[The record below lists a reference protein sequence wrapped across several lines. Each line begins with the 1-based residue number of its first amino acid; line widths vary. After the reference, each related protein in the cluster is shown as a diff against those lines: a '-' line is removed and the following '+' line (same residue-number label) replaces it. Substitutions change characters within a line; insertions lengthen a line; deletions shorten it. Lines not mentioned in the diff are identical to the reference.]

1 MKEHRFHTPG
11 ALTLRIDVPAGE
23 VEIRTVDG
31 EESTIVLEGDDRILE
46 QVDVDLSGHTLN
58 VSFRSTRILG
68 ISMFAGWRGKG
79 DGGLLVRATVP
90 HDVEPRIAVASADVR
105 IAGQLRSLNVTGASG
120 DLTVVGDIAGDAS
133 VKTVSGKVRIE
144 AVNGAFTCQTVS
156 GRVEVGRIGGS
167 AVVRSVS
174 GVVRL
179 QSLREGQAR
188 FSSVSGDVE
197 IGIAAGSF
205 LDVDAGSV
213 SGDMT
218 SEVPLAN
225 VPGEAGDGPTVV
237 LRGKTVSGDVKVFR
251 AS

>member
-1 MKEHRFHTPG
+1 MREQRFHTPG
-11 ALTLRIDVPAGE
+11 ALTLRIDVPAGD

-31 EESTIVLEGDDRILE
+31 EESTVVLEGDQRLLD
-46 QVDVDLSGHTLN
+46 QVEVALSGDSLT
-58 VSFRSTRILG
+58 VSYRSTRIFG
-68 ISMFAGWRGKG
+68 WSMFGGWPGKG
-79 DGGLLVRATVP
+79 GGPLRVRATVP
-90 HDVEPRIAVASADVR
+90 HGAEARLTVASADVR
-105 IAGQLRSLNVTGASG
+105 IEGRIRALDVTGASG
-120 DLTVVGDIAGDAS
+120 DLTVAGEVTGEAS

-144 AVNGAFTCQTVS
+144 RVGGSFACQTVS
-156 GRVEVGRIGGS
+156 GAVEVGWIGGS

-179 QSLREGQAR
+179 QSLRQGQAR
-188 FSSVSGDVE
+188 FTSVSGDVE

-213 SGDMT
+213 SGDMS
-218 SEVPLAN
+218 SEVPLAS